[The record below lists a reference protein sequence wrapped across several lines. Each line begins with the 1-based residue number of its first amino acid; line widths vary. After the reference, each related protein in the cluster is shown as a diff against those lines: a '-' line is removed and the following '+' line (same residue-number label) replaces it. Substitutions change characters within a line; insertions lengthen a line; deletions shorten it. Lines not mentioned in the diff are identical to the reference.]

1 MLDRSL
7 NILQVN
13 SSDISGGAQRVAWN
27 LARAY
32 RDRGYR
38 SSLAVGYKDGR
49 DPDVINIR
57 HEKAARGWSF
67 FWWTLH
73 SRLQRLDEN
82 GRPSRFARKLA
93 SPAAILD
100 TLRGIE
106 DFHFPGTWDLLNA
119 AGFFPDILHCH
130 NLHGGYFDL
139 TALPWLS
146 RQVRTVL
153 TLHDAWLLSGHCAH
167 SFNCER
173 WRIGCG
179 ECPDLSIYPDIR
191 RDATAHNWERKRQI
205 YARSRFYVAT
215 PSKWLMEKVEQ
226 SILCLGMMG
235 RKVVPNGVDLNLFH
249 PAESKQIRASWGI
262 PQDAKVI
269 LFTAN
274 GIRANTSKDF
284 RTMREAVDRVVSRL
298 GGQPLLFV
306 ALGEDGPLEHVGQA
320 EIRFVPYQKNPE
332 TVARYYQAADVYLHA
347 AKADTFPTTILEAL
361 ACGAPVVATAV
372 GGIPEQVKGLRA
384 ESDSMN
390 HYELDEATGFLTSP
404 GNAEEM
410 SARVEQLLNDTRLHQ
425 QLSRN
430 AVSDARRRFNLES
443 QVDAYLNWYR
453 EILESAED
461 RSSSVAVLGV
471 GQPKSA
477 PDGVLG

>member
-1 MLDRSL
+1 MERNSAGDYGGGSVVDRSL
-7 NILQVN
+7 SILQVN

-27 LARAY
+27 LTRAY

-38 SSLAVGYKDGR
+38 SSLAVGYKDST
-49 DPDVINIR
+49 DPNVITIR
-57 HEKAARGWSF
+57 HEKAVRGWSF
-67 FWWTLH
+67 FWWTMH
-73 SRLQRLDEN
+73 SRLRRLDGN

-93 SPAAILD
+93 SPKAILD

-106 DFHFPGTWDLLNA
+106 DFYFPGTWDLLNA
-119 AGFFPDILHCH
+119 PSFFPDILHCH

-139 TALPWLS
+139 TALPYLS
-146 RQVRTVL
+146 RRVPTVL
-153 TLHDAWLLSGHCAH
+153 TLHDGWLLSGHCAH
-167 SFNCER
+167 SFGCER

-179 ECPDLSIYPDIR
+179 ECPDLTIYPDIR
-191 RDATAHNWERKRQI
+191 RDATAQNWERKRQI

-215 PSKWLMEKVEQ
+215 PSKWLTEKVEQ

-235 RKVVPNGVDLNLFH
+235 RKVIPNGVDLKLFH
-249 PAESKQIRASWGI
+249 PAEPKQVRASLGL
-262 PQDAKVI
+262 PQDAKII

-284 RTMREAVDRVVSRL
+284 RTMREAVERVVSRL
-298 GGQPLLFV
+298 DGQRLLFI

-372 GGIPEQVKGLRA
+372 GGIPEQVKGLRT
-384 ESDSMN
+384 ENDSTN
-390 HYELDEATGFLTSP
+390 HYGLDEATGFLTSP
-404 GNAEEM
+404 GNAEEAA
-410 SARVEQLLNDTRLHQ
+410 ARIEQLLNDTSVHQ

-430 AVSDARRRFNLES
+430 SVSDARRRFNLEL

-453 EILESAED
+453 EILESFW
-461 RSSSVAVLGV
+461 G
-471 GQPKSA
+471 
-477 PDGVLG
+477 